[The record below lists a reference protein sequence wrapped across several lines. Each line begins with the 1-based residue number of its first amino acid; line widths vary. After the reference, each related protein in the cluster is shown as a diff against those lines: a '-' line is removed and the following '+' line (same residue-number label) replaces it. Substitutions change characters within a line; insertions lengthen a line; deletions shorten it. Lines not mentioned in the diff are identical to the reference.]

1 MKSSI
6 TSRPSMCCG
15 IPKRL
20 VSFALVVSLS
30 AGASAARPALAQGS
44 SAEQRVD
51 LGALDRGTNGIA
63 SGLQLHGFAVAN
75 LETDVSS
82 GESTFSAS
90 PIAVSLFQTSDSSRL
105 SFFGQ
110 LTFHGPEDEPFVS
123 DEPEEGGGTEA
134 EIDNLFANW
143 VISADHGVDLTA
155 GKFDSPLGLERDDA
169 PLNYQATNSF
179 VFEFARP
186 IKLTGLM
193 IHDAIS
199 PKFDAYAILANGWDQ
214 DLDGN
219 HGKTGA
225 LYGVWSPSLT
235 RHFGLGAI
243 SGNEGDENLGR
254 RALVGTFQLQP
265 SSNWVV
271 GGEVVSGRQDR
282 SAGSSGADGWEGAS
296 AFVHHRFATAAPGGG
311 QWALTVRSG
320 VLDDSDAARTGFSQK
335 IRSVTVSPQYLL
347 GGGFF
352 GPFHYLDRTSLP
364 LPQLALRLDLR
375 LDRSDAEVFDQGVD
389 APGKTR
395 KSVTLQMVYVF

>member
-1 MKSSI
+1 MMSSI
-6 TSRPSMCCG
+6 TSRLSMSHG
-15 IPKRL
+15 NTRRL
-20 VSFALVVSLS
+20 VSVALAMTPLAA
-30 AGASAARPALAQGS
+30 AGVAGPALAQGPTD
-44 SAEQRVD
+44 EQRVD
-51 LGALDRGTNGIA
+51 LGTLDHGANGIA
-63 SGLQLHGFAVAN
+63 SGLQLHGFAVADV
-75 LETDVSS
+75 ETNVSS
-82 GESTFSAS
+82 GDSTFSAS

-110 LTFHGPEDEPFVS
+110 LTFHGPEDEPFVNDGP
-123 DEPEEGGGTEA
+123 DEAGGTEA
-134 EIDNLFANW
+134 EVDNLFANW

-199 PKFDAYAILANGWDQ
+199 PKFDGYAILANGWDQ
-214 DLDGN
+214 DLDVN
-219 HGKTGA
+219 HGKTA
-225 LYGVWSPSLT
+225 AFYGVWSPSLT

-243 SGNEGDENLGR
+243 TGNEGEESLGR

-265 SSNWVV
+265 SSDWVV
-271 GGEVVSGRQDR
+271 GGEFVSGRQDR
-282 SAGSSGADGWEGAS
+282 SAGPEGSDGWGGAS
-296 AFVHHRFATAAPGGG
+296 AFVHRRFETAAPGGG
-311 QWALTVRSG
+311 QWALTVRGG
-320 VLDDSDAARTGFSQK
+320 VLDDSDAARTGFGQK

-375 LDRSDAEVFDQGVD
+375 LDRSDVEVFDQGAD
-389 APGKTR
+389 ASGKTR
-395 KSVTLQMVYVF
+395 KSVTLQLVYVF